1 MTIRTY
7 SAAVLAAAL
16 MISIPATSAWAA
28 HRSEAEAAIAAAKA
42 AFEQATAAGAA
53 TGDTADLIEQAE
65 ALLPS
70 RQYTKAIEIANK
82 AAKQNTFAAS
92 QETAGSPEGGS
103 TEAASGP
110 QAEAEQAIAD
120 ADAARKKAASVG
132 GEWRDTGKMIKEAQ
146 DLVKSGEYDKA
157 IKLANKAKRQGELGY
172 EQAMAEQGAGFP
184 SYVKAKQ

>member
-53 TGDTADLIEQAE
+53 TGDTAGLIEQAE

-70 RQYTKAIEIANK
+70 RQYT
-82 AAKQNTFAAS
+82 
-92 QETAGSPEGGS
+92 
-103 TEAASGP
+103 
-110 QAEAEQAIAD
+110 
-120 ADAARKKAASVG
+120 
-132 GEWRDTGKMIKEAQ
+132 
-146 DLVKSGEYDKA
+146 
-157 IKLANKAKRQGELGY
+157 
-172 EQAMAEQGAGFP
+172 
-184 SYVKAKQ
+184 